1 MHVLQVSLDV
11 AVKFVEYCPAVH
23 FEHAMEWS
31 SLLYVPGVQREH
43 DTFGSSMSFVK
54 YPLSHLQS
62 VSAVLPAL
70 DSEYA
75 GHCAQVPFDVAA
87 K

>member
-1 MHVLQVSLDV
+1 MHVWQVSLDV

-23 FEHAMEWS
+23 LLHAMACN

-43 DTFGSSMSFVK
+43 DTFIWNMSFVK

-62 VSAVLPAL
+62 VCAVLPAL
-70 DSEYA
+70 DREKA
-75 GHCAQVPFDVAA
+75 
-87 K
+87 